1 MNLTNL
7 SLRYPAA
14 VGVVFTLLLLFGV
27 IAFNKLPIQLL
38 PTTESP
44 SISIMTF
51 WRAAAPEEVEEQIV
65 QPQEEVLRNI
75 EGLRSITSNSRR
87 GMGRIQLE
95 FEVGTDLQAAMID
108 VITNINAIPPLPE
121 DAIEPR
127 VFKGG
132 DGPFGAGIASMLLY
146 PNEGNPTEDMA
157 SYQQLIDDV
166 VEPRLARIKGVSRV
180 NLGSEVPK
188 DLLIEID
195 PQRMSALGISVMDVS
210 SAVRGAT
217 DVSGGFAD
225 VGRKRFTVRFIGKR
239 QIDELSSLTVGWR
252 QGQPIYLR
260 DVATVGLAKA
270 DNPSF
275 SLRNGFPAYY
285 ITLSQRADANSVE
298 ILDDLNNVIDE
309 LNTGILA
316 EHDLTLELSFD
327 SSLHIRRAISMVQN
341 NLMIG
346 LMLAAMVLFFFLRDV
361 RATLLVGLTIPFS
374 VAASMI
380 ALQLFGLSLNVIS
393 LAGVAF
399 AVGLVMDAAIIVQEN
414 VVRLKGEGRT
424 MVEAI
429 QEGVGQVSGALFSST
444 VTSVAIFLPILFISG
459 LEGQLFRDLAVTLS
473 VAVLCS
479 FLSALTILPL
489 VGKYALNRQ
498 QAHDRLENLWA
509 KLANKA
515 VWISSKPVARYSI
528 VGVLVIGSALGAWRM
543 MPKVDFLPKAD
554 IDAVATFMQ
563 MPPGMN
569 VATIEREIAPVIVE
583 RLKPYYDREKE
594 PYIKGYNFSVF
605 PGGAMNF
612 IYPLHAED
620 TQAMQALVRDEI
632 LKDIPGLRGFPRIAS
647 MINVDNG
654 GGAGVQ
660 VDLQGP
666 DLDKLMQAAMVGM
679 GEIQKLWP
687 NTSVFPYPA
696 LQFNE
701 PQLLVT
707 PNDYQISQSGA
718 SRYLVSSTIR
728 AYTSGLWA
736 GEYFDGNRKY
746 NTIIRSPKWQSP
758 EQLADLPVATPMG
771 GTQKLGQ
778 LVSMHQQVGPNDL
791 FRVNGL
797 RTITL
802 NVAAPEGV
810 ALEEVME
817 RINNE
822 VAPKIREALPEGGS
836 ISYRGNADRLAKALG
851 TVGVNFSL
859 AILILLLILA
869 AMFVSVRDA
878 AIVVAVMPMAALG
891 GLSALAILNWV
902 TYQSLDML
910 TMIGFFILLG
920 LVVNNAI
927 LVVDQTNRALASGLA
942 IDEAVEQALRVRAR
956 PIFMST
962 LTSIFGMLPLLL
974 VPGVGSEIYRGLA
987 AVIIGGMTL
996 SAALT
1001 LILMPAMLRIEW
1013 LKPTKQNSP
1022 IVMKEATS

>member
-14 VGVVFTLLLLFGV
+14 VAVIFTLLLLFGA

-38 PTTESP
+38 PTTETP
-44 SISIMTF
+44 QISIMTF

-75 EGLRSITSNSRR
+75 EGLRTITSNSRR
-87 GMGRIQLE
+87 GMGQVALE
-95 FEVGTDLQAAMID
+95 FEIGTDLQAAMID

-132 DGPFGAGIASMLLY
+132 GNPFGAGIASMLLY
-146 PNEGNPTEDMA
+146 PNEGNPVGDVA
-157 SYQQLIDDV
+157 NYQQLIDDV

-180 NLGSEVPK
+180 NLMGEVPK

-195 PQRMSALGISVMDVS
+195 PQRMSALNVSVLDVS
-210 SAVRGAT
+210 SSVRGAT

-239 QIDELSSLTVGWR
+239 QIDELSDLTVGWR
-252 QGQPIYLR
+252 QGQPVYLR
-260 DVATVGLAKA
+260 DVATVGLAPA
-270 DNPSF
+270 DNQSF

-285 ITLSQRADANSVE
+285 ITLNQRADANSVE
-298 ILDDLNNVIDE
+298 ILDE
-309 LNTGILA
+309 LNDVIAELNAGPLA
-316 EHDLTLELSFD
+316 ENKLTLELSFD

-341 NLMIG
+341 NLMLG
-346 LMLAAMVLFFFLRDV
+346 LLLAGFVLFFFLRDL

-380 ALQLFGLSLNVIS
+380 ALQLSGLSLNVIS

-399 AVGLVMDAAIIVQEN
+399 SVGLVMDAAIIVQEN
-414 VVRLKGEGRT
+414 VVRLKAEGRT
-424 MVEAI
+424 TA
-429 QEGVGQVSGALFSST
+429 QALQQGVAQVSGALFSST

-459 LEGQLFRDLAVTLS
+459 LEGQLFRDLAITLS

-479 FLSALTILPL
+479 FISAMTVLPL
-489 VGKYALNRQ
+489 VARYGLSGEQRT
-498 QAHDRLENLWA
+498 DRLANLWS
-509 KLANKA
+509 KLARIS
-515 VWISSKPVARYSI
+515 VWASTRVAARYAI
-528 VGVLVIGSALGAWRM
+528 VGVLVIGSALAAWRM

-554 IDAVATFMQ
+554 IDAVATFLQ
-563 MPPGMN
+563 VPPGMN
-569 VATIEREIAPVIVE
+569 IDTIEEEIATELVA
-583 RLKPYYDREKE
+583 RLKPYYDRDKA
-594 PYIKGYNFSVF
+594 PYIKGYNLSIF
-605 PGGAMNF
+605 GGGGMVF
-612 IYPLHAED
+612 IYPQHAED
-620 TQAMQALVRDEI
+620 TQAMADLMRDEI

-647 MINVDNG
+647 MLNIDNG
-654 GGAGVQ
+654 GGRGIQ

-666 DLDKLMQAAMVGM
+666 NLEMLMQAATVGM
-679 GEIQKLWP
+679 QKIRGLWP
-687 NTSVFPYPA
+687 NTSVFPQPS

-746 NTIIRSPKWQSP
+746 NTIIRSPQWQSP
-758 EQLADLPVATPMG
+758 EQLADLPVATPRG
-771 GTQKLGQ
+771 GAQKLGQ
-778 LVSMHQQVGPNDL
+778 LVGMHQQVGPSDL

-802 NVAAPEGV
+802 NVAPPEGV
-810 ALEEVME
+810 TLEEAME
-817 RINNE
+817 RISVE
-822 VAPKIREALPEGGS
+822 AAPDIRAALPEGGS
-836 ISYRGNADRLAKALG
+836 ISYRGNADRLAKALD
-851 TVGVNFSL
+851 TVSVNFAL
-859 AILILLLILA
+859 AILILVLILA
-869 AMFVSVRDA
+869 AMFVSLRDA
-878 AIVVAVMPMAALG
+878 LIVVAVMPMAAVG

-927 LVVDQTNRALASGLA
+927 LVVDQTNRALADGR
-942 IDEAVEQALRVRAR
+942 ALRDAIEYAIKVRAR

-1001 LILMPAMLRIEW
+1001 LLLMPALLQLPW
-1013 LKPTKQNSP
+1013 LKPLPNAKSAP
-1022 IVMKEATS
+1022 IQEVAV